1 MASDDALADVVAAVL
16 DAYDLPETS
25 LGPLAGQALEAARER
40 GLGCEALAGAGV
52 RGWEDL
58 RSVLEGPDARARA
71 SAESVC
77 ACVNDVLFSS
87 PRWRREVGYEHPM
100 DELG

>member
-16 DAYDLPETS
+16 DAYGLPEAS
-25 LGPLAGQALEAARER
+25 LEPLAGQVLTAARER
-40 GLGCEALAGAGV
+40 GLGSADLAGAGV

-58 RSVLEGPDARARA
+58 RRVLDGPDERARA